1 MQASGTIESSG
12 QRLGYGDMLQAHEMA
27 RGEEVIK
34 NDSSVIMRSG
44 VYNEGG
50 SGTESSKE
58 NYEDDMPGS
67 GGDNSAEGEEMKK
80 MLDKQ
85 RRDELQEIMRDKSL
99 DRNERK
105 AKMDEVRNRYDAL
118 AEDLGLL

>member
-1 MQASGTIESSG
+1 
-12 QRLGYGDMLQAHEMA
+12 MLQAHEMA

-44 VYNEGG
+44 VYNEG

-58 NYEDDMPGS
+58 NYEDDMPRS
-67 GGDNSAEGEEMKK
+67 GDNSAEGEEMKK